1 MYSKIT
7 NPKTGAQVQIKSKL
21 GKRILRNYLNVLSG
35 GAHLDGEGGPA
46 ERWEIHPSLVTPDR
60 METWEETREHHS
72 SAQTEALRIMAQC
85 VETSIGLKLAALY
98 IPTEEDSY
106 PESLHRA
113 LNDALHI
120 NPAEGDR
127 LKIWLKEVFTLH
139 LSAEH
144 TPSVPEWWQ
153 QTYSH
158 LPPHDTIN
166 IHCSIV
172 MNIIHLILVA
182 RPFFPLEDFYLMG
195 ATIAAMV
202 LPEGSLADWQIT
214 SLIPRHNSHEVASMK
229 VLILTIINVDPC
241 CDRDCSHISPT
252 LSARLAAVD
261 DEETQDWSPTNGW
274 VDDIR
279 GRDVPGERIMVD
291 LPFGDPDDEHFIT
304 VEYPQQ
310 WSTIDADGGIRI
322 TDPR

>member
-98 IPTEEDSY
+98 IPTEESY

-120 NPAEGDR
+120 NPA
-127 LKIWLKEVFTLH
+127 
-139 LSAEH
+139 
-144 TPSVPEWWQ
+144 
-153 QTYSH
+153 
-158 LPPHDTIN
+158 
-166 IHCSIV
+166 
-172 MNIIHLILVA
+172 
-182 RPFFPLEDFYLMG
+182 
-195 ATIAAMV
+195 
-202 LPEGSLADWQIT
+202 
-214 SLIPRHNSHEVASMK
+214 
-229 VLILTIINVDPC
+229 
-241 CDRDCSHISPT
+241 
-252 LSARLAAVD
+252 
-261 DEETQDWSPTNGW
+261 
-274 VDDIR
+274 
-279 GRDVPGERIMVD
+279 
-291 LPFGDPDDEHFIT
+291 
-304 VEYPQQ
+304 
-310 WSTIDADGGIRI
+310 DGG
-322 TDPR
+322 